1 MRPQDASLPVKV
13 FLAPALML
21 AALLGLT
28 LYTGVL
34 LADDGHRIDALS
46 EGAFRRTVMVA
57 GLGQEVGVI
66 HATLYRLSS
75 VGANDA
81 DADKAR
87 LIATALGQEVD
98 RLEPQIAAVTQAIGT
113 DPTLHPLILGIA
125 KTLKDYAGAAQQVI
139 GMAGNPGYALIF
151 MTSAQQAYETFAVQ
165 QSQLSQAVDAEK
177 TSLVAAAR
185 QGIRL
190 GWLVFVSVALGSAA
204 ATIVVALLLGRW
216 IARPIVAMTASMR
229 LLAGGALDAPVPAT
243 NRRDEVGQMAQ
254 AMLVFRQN
262 AQEAR
267 RLQEAAADTDHI
279 LKARRQAAMDRH
291 TQEFGTSVAGVMTG
305 LGRSAEAMRVIA
317 EEMSKATSSTCENAA
332 RAAEGATESASHLAA
347 VSMASETMS
356 ASINDISQQ
365 VARATR
371 AVDAAVERA
380 GVTDTKVGGM
390 AATVDRVGDI
400 VQLISDIAGRTNLL
414 ALNATIEAAR
424 AGEAGKGFAVVAGEV
439 KALANQTAQATG
451 EISTQIAAIHAATG
465 EAVGAVRSVSAAI
478 GEVSEVAAAIAAAV
492 ERQASATRDIAASVQ
507 TVTVTTQQS
516 TSAIRQVSSIAV
528 DTDATSRKVL
538 ADADEIAAKAHSL
551 QSEVIEFLRVMA
563 STDEVNLRR
572 YERIAGHGA
581 TAGLRVPGGSV
592 QRAEIIDISRGGLS
606 MHCDLRSEH
615 GTEVQIELPGVDQPV
630 LARIVRL
637 ESGVLGLAFRQNE
650 ATLLRVDQALAVI
663 GGLAEHAA
671 AA

>member
-1 MRPQDASLPVKV
+1 MRPQDVSLPVKV

-34 LADDGHRIDALS
+34 LAHDEQRIDALS

-57 GLGQEVGVI
+57 GLGQEVGAI

-81 DADKAR
+81 DADKAQG
-87 LIATALGQEVD
+87 IATALGQQID

-113 DPTLHPLILGIA
+113 DPTLRPVILGIA

-151 MTSAQQAYETFAVQ
+151 MSSAQQAYEAFAVQ
-165 QSQLSQAVDAEK
+165 QTQLSQAVEAEK
-177 TSLVAAAR
+177 ISLVAAAR
-185 QGIRL
+185 RDIRL
-190 GWLVFVSVALGSAA
+190 GRLVFVSVALGSAA
-204 ATIVVALLLGRW
+204 STIVVALLLGRW

-229 LLAGGALDAPVPAT
+229 LLAGGTLDAPIPAA

-267 RLQEAAADTDHI
+267 RLQDAAADTAHVM
-279 LKARRQAAMDRH
+279 KERRQAAMDRH
-291 TQEFGTSVAGVMTG
+291 TQEFGASVAGVMTG
-305 LGRSAEAMRVIA
+305 LGRSAEAMRTIA
-317 EEMSKATSSTCENAA
+317 EEMSKATASTCENAV
-332 RAAEGATESASHLAA
+332 RAAEGATESAAHLAA
-347 VSMASETMS
+347 VSTASEQMS
-356 ASINDISQQ
+356 ASINEISQQ

-390 AATVDRVGDI
+390 ATTVDRVGDI
-400 VQLISDIAGRTNLL
+400 VRLISDIAGRTNLL

-424 AGEAGKGFAVVAGEV
+424 AGEAGRGFAVVAGEV

-451 EISTQIAAIHAATG
+451 EISTQIAAIHAATSD
-465 EAVGAVRSVSAAI
+465 AVGAVRAVSAAI

-492 ERQASATRDIAASVQ
+492 ERQATATREIASSVQ

-516 TSAIRQVSSIAV
+516 TSAIREVSSIAV

-538 ADADEIAAKAHSL
+538 ADADHIATSAHSL
-551 QSEVIEFLRVMA
+551 QSEVTEFLRVMA

-572 YERIAGHGA
+572 YERIAGNGA
-581 TAGLRVPGGSV
+581 SSGLHLPGDPV
-592 QRAEIIDISRGGLS
+592 RRAEIVDISRGGVSL
-606 MHCDLRSEH
+606 HCDVRAEA
-615 GTEVQIELPGVDQPV
+615 GTEVQIELPGADRPV
-630 LARIVRL
+630 LARIVRF

-650 ATLLRVDQALAVI
+650 ATLLLVDQALAVI
-663 GGLAEHAA
+663 GGRAREAA